1 MAEQKTNQAV
11 EEISVT
17 KSDLRTIFWRSF
29 CHEASYNAERQ
40 QALGFAFTLTKLL
53 KKLYKDDKEAYVE
66 ACKRHTEFFN
76 LTVQITNFVVGIV
89 TALEE
94 KNAKSQDKNMGP
106 TISAVKSALMGPLAP
121 IGDYRRCLVAAS
133 VGATLAL
140 KGNLL
145 GPVLFVLMFNIPHLL
160 VRWYGLILGYKL
172 GENFISFMQEGG
184 LLQKLTEAAY
194 TVGLTVIGAM
204 TASYVGVT
212 CGVEFSIGESV
223 INIQEILDG
232 IFPRLLPLGVTLF
245 MAWLMRSRN
254 VKPAIVILVTVVVG
268 LVLGA
273 AGFLIV

>member
-1 MAEQKTNQAV
+1 M
-11 EEISVT
+11 
-17 KSDLRTIFWRSF
+17 
-29 CHEASYNAERQ
+29 
-40 QALGFAFTLTKLL
+40 
-53 KKLYKDDKEAYVE
+53 
-66 ACKRHTEFFN
+66 
-76 LTVQITNFVVGIV
+76 
-89 TALEE
+89 
-94 KNAKSQDKNMGP
+94 
-106 TISAVKSALMGPLAP
+106 
-121 IGDYRRCLVAAS
+121 AAS

>member
-1 MAEQKTNQAV
+1 M
-11 EEISVT
+11 
-17 KSDLRTIFWRSF
+17 
-29 CHEASYNAERQ
+29 
-40 QALGFAFTLTKLL
+40 TKLL

-121 IGDYRRCLVAAS
+121 IGDTFFWGCFRIVAAS

-160 VRWYGLILGYKL
+160 VRWYGLTLGYKL

-194 TVGLTVIGAM
+194 IVGLTVIGAM

-273 AGFLIV
+273 VGFLIV